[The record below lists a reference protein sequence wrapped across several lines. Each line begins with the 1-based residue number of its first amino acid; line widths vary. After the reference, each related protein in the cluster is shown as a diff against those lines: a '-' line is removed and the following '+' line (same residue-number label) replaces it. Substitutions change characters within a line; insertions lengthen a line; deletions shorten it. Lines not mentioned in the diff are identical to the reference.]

1 MRIPLR
7 ARSTSPKISVFL
19 SDASFSM
26 PASRPSSSSDTRVI
40 PSRPTIE
47 SAPCAWCRCDWLA
60 LSCAAS
66 ALSAANARSAYWAR
80 WMAWSISPLTQESGP
95 TSKSARAVIAPARSP
110 ASGDLEAR
118 HRTFQLF
125 GELGKLTDR
134 HCSALGALGG
144 LLSDVEDVFHAGRD
158 VVCGFRLLFGCRRD
172 ALDQLRALLRHR
184 SDLRKRLARGVRELR
199 ALDHALGALLHGGDR
214 VLRVR
219 LNGLDDRADLLGCF
233 GGALRET
240 LHFFRNHREAAP
252 RSEEHTSELQSHVN
266 LVCRLLLEKK
276 KKKNYLDLFKK
287 KKKKIKKK

>member
-19 SDASFSM
+19 REASFSM
-26 PASRPSSSSDTRVI
+26 PASRLSSSSDTRVM

-66 ALSAANARSAYWAR
+66 ALSAANARSASWAR

-118 HRTFQLF
+118 NRTFQLF

-134 HCSALGALGG
+134 HCRALGALGG
-144 LLSDVEDVFHAGRD
+144 LLSDAQNVLHVGRHR
-158 VVCGFRLLFGCRRD
+158 VCGSRLLFGGRRD
-172 ALDQLRALLRHR
+172 AFDQLCELLRHQ
-184 SDLRKRLARGVRELR
+184 SDLRKRLARSVRELR
-199 ALDHALGALLHGGDR
+199 ALDHTLRALLHGGDR

-219 LNGLDDRADLLGCF
+219 LNGLDDRTDLLG
-233 GGALRET
+233 
-240 LHFFRNHREAAP
+240 
-252 RSEEHTSELQSHVN
+252 
-266 LVCRLLLEKK
+266 RLG
-276 KKKNYLDLFKK
+276 
-287 KKKKIKKK
+287 